1 MKLVNK
7 LYGVKNII
15 VGRILKMPENSDIFM
30 RTIIIKNVSED
41 YAMTLYSKNKDEL
54 RLDNEK

>member
-1 MKLVNK
+1 
-7 LYGVKNII
+7 
-15 VGRILKMPENSDIFM
+15 MPENSDIFM

-54 RLDNEK
+54 RLDDEK